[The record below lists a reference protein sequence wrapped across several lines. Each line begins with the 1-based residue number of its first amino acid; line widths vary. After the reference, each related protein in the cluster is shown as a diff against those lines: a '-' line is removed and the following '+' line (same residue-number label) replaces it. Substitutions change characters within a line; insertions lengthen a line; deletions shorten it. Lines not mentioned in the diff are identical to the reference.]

1 MTLEANVD
9 EQLIYMTAGYCSNHM
24 SEAKKM
30 VWSTILQ
37 NQKKQKTEVNNQSIN
52 NINKIS
58 SIIAT
63 ETSEK

>member
-1 MTLEANVD
+1 
-9 EQLIYMTAGYCSNHM
+9 M